1 MFSST
6 LLFNARHPTS
16 LLPPTKEARRK
27 RKKKK
32 NFVSGPMPYCTP
44 KELVNPPLDAPK
56 IKGTVQPTNDAPP
69 KLQYLPTLLSS
80 PPLK

>member
-1 MFSST
+1 
-6 LLFNARHPTS
+6 
-16 LLPPTKEARRK
+16 
-27 RKKKK
+27 
-32 NFVSGPMPYCTP
+32 MPYCTP

-80 PPLK
+80 PPIK